1 MKFPDEKIKVVEN
14 LTGIISMYLTLNL
27 EEFFSLSHPT
37 LGTFLIFHVCGQFF
51 ENLKNFEVPGRK
63 KQSCCEFDGDYSYV
77 LDIEF
82 GRKLFSPSHPTL
94 RVFLILHL
102 SRQFIENL
110 KENKVSDDKT

>member
-1 MKFPDEKIKVVEN
+1 MVPGRKYQSCRKFDGDHFYVLDI
-14 LTGIISMYLTLNL
+14 
-27 EEFFSLSHPT
+27 EFGRIFSLSRPT
-37 LGTFLIFHVCGQFF
+37 FGTFLIFHVCGQFF

-94 RVFLILHL
+94 RIFLILHL

>member
-63 KQSCCEFDGDYSYV
+63 
-77 LDIEF
+77 
-82 GRKLFSPSHPTL
+82 
-94 RVFLILHL
+94 
-102 SRQFIENL
+102 
-110 KENKVSDDKT
+110 NKVVVNLTGIILMYWTLNLEENFFHLLTQHLEFF

>member
-63 KQSCCEFDGDYSYV
+63 KNKAVVNLTGIILMYWTLNLEENFFHLLTQHLEF
-77 LDIEF
+77 F
-82 GRKLFSPSHPTL
+82 
-94 RVFLILHL
+94 
-102 SRQFIENL
+102 
-110 KENKVSDDKT
+110 

>member
-1 MKFPDEKIKVVEN
+1 MKISKAKFFPVTIFSDLVIFGINSEKWKKLKFPDEKIKVVEN

-51 ENLKNFEVPGRK
+51 ENLKNFEVPKRK
-63 KQSCCEFDGDYSYV
+63 NQSCREFDGDYFYV

-82 GRKLFSPSHPTL
+82 VRKPFFT
-94 RVFLILHL
+94 F
-102 SRQFIENL
+102 
-110 KENKVSDDKT
+110 